1 VSSAHWTGEKMPRM
15 ILAAV
20 AVLLTAATLRAQEQ
34 TGVLQ
39 GRAVDSSGGLLPG
52 VTVTVSGPT
61 ILGGG
66 RSTTTSDQGTYR
78 IPAIPIGLY
87 TVTFELSG
95 FQTAA
100 FKDIRVQAGATFTVD
115 AQLGVGT
122 VQETVTVSGASPVI
136 DTAATNV
143 SFTYTKELMNTIP
156 NARDVWAMVGQA
168 PGMTTTVLNVGGT
181 NTGNQP
187 QFRAH
192 GTDPRQ
198 NTFILAGAN
207 VTDNSGTGGSQFYYD
222 IDSFDE
228 MQIEMNSHGAD
239 VQSPGVILNMV
250 PRSGTNLF
258 RGTGSLYYGNDNVQ
272 ADNVDAD
279 LRARGVDRASN
290 LHSYFDGGAD
300 LGGPILRDR
309 VWFWGAFR
317 YQEIERFVTGTRN
330 ADGTFPIDRTFL
342 WYPTAKVNWQ
352 VNKSQNVS
360 AFFNMQQKKRFN
372 SGLSALRPLETTVDQ
387 QNDPVSK
394 VISLRDDWVASPRLL
409 VSFKGY
415 YLKGAFRTTQ
425 VAGVNPDTPPR
436 LETSTNAFSAAPPS
450 LLRSFRQGQQASVAA
465 NYSADDFLGGRHD
478 LKFGVEFG
486 RFEAPIETTF
496 PGDHQLNFFQ
506 GAPLE
511 VLLYAPGRQNSVAN
525 QRAAYIQDGWV
536 RDRWRF
542 NLGLRFDQQQSFLPE
557 ETAPQSRFFPDPVKQ
572 LETDDLISWNNLSP
586 RLGVIYDVTGSSKT
600 LVKASYS
607 RYYWQIFT
615 TKTGQA
621 SLAGPR
627 TYRYTWLD
635 LNGDSRFTNNE
646 LGALRSVDD
655 PATRPISIDPDLE
668 PTFTDE
674 FTAGVVHEL
683 MPNVSLSGTFIAR
696 NDKDFDW
703 RINRDVAAA
712 DYTAVNGI
720 DSGPDGLPR
729 TADDGGAIVFYE
741 LSAAKRA
748 LSPNYIATRP
758 GFAQEYR
765 GLELTLQRRLT
776 ARWQAVGS
784 VTFGVQRENLGDS
797 PLTLLPVLPVIT
809 PAALPAGLPTPQDVD
824 KTTGTRLDTSIPVVG
839 KLMGSY
845 MFPFRLSMSGFY
857 QFLAGSPFTRTINA
871 VSALGR
877 TLGQGNVVIHSGT
890 RNEDSYAG
898 VHLLDVRFNY
908 DLPVSRSSIA
918 LSLDFFNALNTNTVT
933 RVNALSGTNFN
944 RVIDFV
950 PPRAVRAGVKV
961 RF

>member
-1 VSSAHWTGEKMPRM
+1 VLTGRAEENMRSR
-15 ILAAV
+15 ILAALM
-20 AVLLTAATLRAQEQ
+20 VLLTAATVRAAQEQ

-52 VTVTVSGPT
+52 VTVSVTGPT
-61 ILGGG
+61 ILGGV
-66 RSTTTSDQGTYR
+66 RSATTSDQGTYR
-78 IPAIPIGLY
+78 IPAIPIGVY
-87 TVTFELSG
+87 TVSFELAG
-95 FQTAA
+95 FQTAV

-115 AQLGVGT
+115 GQLSVGA

-143 SFTYTKELMNTIP
+143 SFTYTKELMSTIP
-156 NARDVWAMVGQA
+156 NARDVWAMVSQA
-168 PGMTTTVLNVGGT
+168 PGMTTTVINVGGT
-181 NTGNQP
+181 NTGNQT

-250 PRSGTNLF
+250 PRSGTNLV
-258 RGTGSLYYGNDNVQ
+258 RGTGSVYYGNDKVQ
-272 ADNVDAD
+272 SNNVDAD

-290 LHSYFDGGAD
+290 LRSYFDGGFD
-300 LGGPILRDR
+300 LGGPILRDKI
-309 VWFWGAFR
+309 WFWGAFR

-342 WYPTAKVNWQ
+342 WYPTGKINWQ
-352 VNKSQNVS
+352 INKDHNAS

-387 QNDPVSK
+387 QNDPISK
-394 VISLRDDWVASPRLL
+394 VISLRDDWVATPRLL

-415 YLKGAFRTTQ
+415 YLKGAFRTTP
-425 VAGVNPDTPPR
+425 VAGVDANTPPR
-436 LETSTNAFSAAPPS
+436 LETSTNAYSAAPPS

-465 NYSADDFLGGRHD
+465 NYSADGFLGGRHD
-478 LKFGVEFG
+478 VKVGVEFG
-486 RFEAPIETTF
+486 RFEAPIETTY

-542 NLGLRFDQQQSFLPE
+542 NIGLRFDQQQSYLPE
-557 ETAPQSRFFPDPVKQ
+557 ETAPQSQFFPDRIKQ
-572 LETDDLISWNNLSP
+572 AATDDLISWNNFSP
-586 RLGVIYDVTGSSKT
+586 RLGVIYDLTGTSKT

-627 TYRYTWLD
+627 TFRYTWLD
-635 LNGDSRFTNNE
+635 TNNDRRFSAGE

-655 PATRPISIDPDLE
+655 PATRPIAIDPDLE

-683 MPNVSLSGTFIAR
+683 MPNVSLSGTFVVR

-703 RINRDVAAA
+703 RINRDVSAA
-712 DYTAVNGI
+712 DYTPVNGV
-720 DSGPDGLPR
+720 DAGPDGLLR

-741 LSAAKRA
+741 LAAAKRA
-748 LSPNYIATRP
+748 LSPNYITTRP

-776 ARWQAVGS
+776 SRWQAVGS
-784 VTFGVQRENLGDS
+784 VTFGVQREDLGAS
-797 PLTLLPVLPVIT
+797 PLTLLAVNVIT
-809 PAALPAGLPTPQDVD
+809 PSALPAGLPTPQDVD
-824 KTTGTRLDTSIPVVG
+824 KTTGTRLDTSIPVIG

-845 MFPFRLSMSGFY
+845 MFPFRLSVSGFY
-857 QFLAGSPFTRTINA
+857 QYLAGSPFTRTINA
-871 VSALGR
+871 VSSLGR
-877 TLGQGNVVIHSGT
+877 NLGQGNVVIHAGE
-890 RNEDSYAG
+890 RNADSYAN
-898 VHLLDVRFNY
+898 VQLVDLRFNY
-908 DLPVSRSSIA
+908 DLPVSRSNISLA
-918 LSLDFFNALNTNTVT
+918 LDIFNATNANTVT
-933 RVNALSGTNFN
+933 RVNSLSGSSFN
-944 RVIDFV
+944 RVIEFV
-950 PPRAVRAGVKV
+950 PPRVVRAGIKV

>member
-1 VSSAHWTGEKMPRM
+1 MRRR
-15 ILAAV
+15 ILAALI
-20 AVLLTAATLRAQEQ
+20 LLVTAATARAAQEQ

-39 GRAVDSSGGLLPG
+39 GRAVDSSGGVLPG

-61 ILGGG
+61 ILGGV
-66 RSTTTSDQGTYR
+66 RSATTSEQGTYR
-78 IPAIPIGLY
+78 IPAIPIGVY
-87 TVTFELSG
+87 TVSFELAG
-95 FQTAA
+95 FQTAV

-115 AQLGVGT
+115 GQLGVGA
-122 VQETVTVSGASPVI
+122 VQESVTVSGASPVI

-143 SFTYTKELMNTIP
+143 SFTYTKELMSTIP
-156 NARDVWAMVGQA
+156 NARDVWAMVSQA
-168 PGMTTTVLNVGGT
+168 PGMTTTVINVGGT
-181 NTGNQP
+181 NTGNQT

-239 VQSPGVILNMV
+239 IQSPGVILNMV
-250 PRSGTNLF
+250 PRSGTNLI
-258 RGTGSLYYGNDNVQ
+258 RGTGSFYYGNDSVQ
-272 ADNVDAD
+272 SNNVDAD

-290 LHSYFDGGAD
+290 LRSYFDGGFD

-309 VWFWGAFR
+309 IWFWGAFR

-352 VNKSQNVS
+352 VSKSHNAS

-394 VISLRDDWVASPRLL
+394 VISLRDDWVATPRLL

-415 YLKGAFRTTQ
+415 YLKGAFRTTP
-425 VAGVNPDTPPR
+425 VAGVNVDTPPR
-436 LETSTNAFSAAPPS
+436 LETSTNAYSAAPPS

-465 NYSADDFLGGRHD
+465 NYSADGFLGGRHD
-478 LKFGVEFG
+478 VKFGVEFG
-486 RFEAPIETTF
+486 RFEAPVETTY

-542 NLGLRFDQQQSFLPE
+542 NLGLRFDQQQSYLPE

-572 LETDDLISWNNLSP
+572 AKTDNLISWNNFSP
-586 RLGVIYDVTGSSKT
+586 RLGVIYDLTGSAKT

-621 SLAGPR
+621 SLAGSR
-627 TYRYTWLD
+627 TFRYTWLD
-635 LNGDSRFTNNE
+635 QNGDRSFSTGE
-646 LGALRSVDD
+646 LGAIRSVDD
-655 PATRPISIDPDLE
+655 PATRPIAIDPDLK

-683 MPNVSLSGTFIAR
+683 MPNVSFSGTYVAR

-703 RINRDVAAA
+703 RINRDVSAA
-712 DYTAVNGI
+712 DYTAVSGV
-720 DSGPDGLPR
+720 DTGPDGR
-729 TADDGGAIVFYE
+729 AGTADDGGAIVFYE
-741 LSAAKRA
+741 LAAAKRA
-748 LSPNYIATRP
+748 LSPNYITTRP

-776 ARWQAVGS
+776 SRWQAVGS
-784 VTFGVQRENLGDS
+784 MTFGVQRENLSGN
-797 PLTLLPVLPVIT
+797 PLTLLPALPVIT
-809 PAALPAGLPTPQDVD
+809 PSALPAGLPTPQDVD

-845 MFPFRLSMSGFY
+845 TFPFRLSVSGFY
-857 QFLAGSPFTRTINA
+857 QYLAGSPFTRTINA

-877 TLGQGNVVIHSGT
+877 NLGQGNLVIHAGR
-890 RNEDSYAG
+890 RNDDSYAN
-898 VHLLDVRFNY
+898 VQLVDVRFNY
-908 DLPVSRSSIA
+908 DLPVSRSNISLA
-918 LSLDFFNALNTNTVT
+918 LDIFNATNANTVT
-933 RVNALSGTNFN
+933 RVNPLSGSSFN
-944 RVIDFV
+944 RVIEFV
-950 PPRAVRAGVKV
+950 PPRVVRAGVKV

>member
-1 VSSAHWTGEKMPRM
+1 MRRM
-15 ILAAV
+15 ILGALV
-20 AVLLTAATLRAQEQ
+20 LLLTAATAWAAQEQ

-39 GRAVDSSGGLLPG
+39 GRAADSSGAVLPG

-61 ILGGG
+61 ILGGA

-87 TVTFELSG
+87 TVSFELSG
-95 FQTAA
+95 FQTAV
-100 FKDIRVQAGATFTVD
+100 FKDIRVQAGATFSVD

-122 VQETVTVSGASPVI
+122 VQETVTVSGASPII
-136 DTAATNV
+136 DTAATDV

-156 NARDVWAMVGQA
+156 NARDVWAMVSQA
-168 PGMTTTVLNVGGT
+168 PGMTTTVINVGGT
-181 NTGNQP
+181 NTGNQT

-239 VQSPGVILNMV
+239 IQSPGVILNMV

-258 RGTGSLYYGNDNVQ
+258 RGTGSLYYGNDKVQ
-272 ADNVDAD
+272 SNNVDAD

-300 LGGPILRDR
+300 LGGPILRDK

-352 VNKSQNVS
+352 VSKAHNAS

-394 VISLRDDWVASPRLL
+394 VISLRDDWVATPRLL

-415 YLKGAFRTTQ
+415 YLKGAFRTTP
-425 VAGVNPDTPPR
+425 VAGVDANTPPR
-436 LETSTNAFSAAPPS
+436 LETSTNAYSGAPPS

-465 NYSADDFLGGRHD
+465 NYSADGFLGGRHD
-478 LKFGVEFG
+478 VKFGVEFG
-486 RFEAPIETTF
+486 RFEAPIETTY
-496 PGDHQLNFFQ
+496 PADHQLNFFQ

-542 NLGLRFDQQQSFLPE
+542 NLGLRFDQQASYLPE
-557 ETAPQSRFFPDPVKQ
+557 ETAPQSRFFPDQIKQ
-572 LETDDLISWNNLSP
+572 AATGDLISWNNFSP
-586 RLGVIYDVTGSSKT
+586 RLGVIYDLTGSAKT

-615 TKTGQA
+615 TKAGQA
-621 SLAGPR
+621 SLASTR

-635 LNGDSRFTNNE
+635 LNNDRRFTTNE

-703 RINRDVAAA
+703 RINRDVLGA
-712 DYTAVNGI
+712 DYTAINGT
-720 DSGPDGLPR
+720 DAGRDGQIG
-729 TADDGGAIVFYE
+729 TTDDGGALVFYE

-748 LSPNYIATRP
+748 LSPNYITTRP
-758 GFAQEYR
+758 GFTQEYR
-765 GLELTLQRRLT
+765 GVELTLQRRLT

-809 PAALPAGLPTPQDVD
+809 PSALPAGLPTPQDLD

-877 TLGQGNVVIHSGT
+877 NLGQGNVVIHSGT
-890 RNEDSYAG
+890 RNEESYEK
-898 VHLLDVRFNY
+898 VHLFDVRFNY
-908 DLPVSRSSIA
+908 DLPVSRSNISLA
-918 LSLDFFNALNTNTVT
+918 LDIFNAMNANTVT
-933 RVNALSGTNFN
+933 RVNSLSGSNFN
-944 RVIDFV
+944 RVIEFV
-950 PPRAVRAGVKV
+950 PPRVVRAGVKV